1 VRDLALRLDARRPAI
16 LSRGYGGR
24 LRGPLRVDPALHRA
38 EDVGD
43 EPLML
48 APAAPCWIGADRA
61 QAARAIAASGAG
73 LIIMDDGLQN
83 ADLRQDLRLIVVD
96 GAAGFGNRRA
106 IPAGPLRETVAA
118 GIARAD
124 ALIVMGPDVHDLTR
138 AFSGR
143 LPVLHAEVRLT
154 EERLLAG
161 QRVFAFAGI
170 GRPAKFRRTLEQAGA
185 EIAAFH
191 GFPDHHAY
199 TDAELHRLVA
209 EAKAAGTAPITTE
222 KDWMRLSPYWKD
234 HIRPMLASLVW
245 KDESEITRLLEK
257 VSEIG

>member
-1 VRDLALRLDARRPAI
+1 MRAGPRSCR
-16 LSRGYGGR
+16 GR
-24 LRGPLRVDPALHRA
+24 LRGPLRVDPAQHRA

-61 QAARAIAASGAG
+61 QAARAMAAAGAG

-83 ADLRQDLRLIVVD
+83 PDLRQDLRLIVVD
-96 GAAGFGNRRA
+96 GSTGFGNRRA

-118 GIARAD
+118 GVGRAD
-124 ALIVMGPDVHDLTR
+124 ALIVMGLDVHDLTKE
-138 AFSGR
+138 FSGR
-143 LPVLHAEVRLT
+143 LPVLHAETRLIDD
-154 EERLLAG
+154 RRLAG

-170 GRPAKFRRTLEQAGA
+170 GRPAKFRSALERAGA
-185 EIAAFH
+185 EIATFH

-199 TDAELHRLVA
+199 TDAELRRIVA
-209 EAKAAGTAPITTE
+209 EAEAAGTAPITTE
-222 KDWMRLSPYWKD
+222 KDWMRLSPMWKNQ
-234 HIRPMLASLVW
+234 IRSTPATLIW
-245 KDESEITRLLEK
+245 RDEVEITRLLEK